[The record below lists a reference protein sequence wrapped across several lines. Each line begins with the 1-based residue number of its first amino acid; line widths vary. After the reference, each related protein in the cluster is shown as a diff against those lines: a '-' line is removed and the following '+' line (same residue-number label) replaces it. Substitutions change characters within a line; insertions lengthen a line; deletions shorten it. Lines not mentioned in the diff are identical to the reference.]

1 MIVFWIVAAVLTA
14 AAVALVLRPLLKPP
28 VEETGPAIYA
38 RRVYADQV
46 AEIDRDLER
55 GVLTAAEAKAAR
67 AEVGRRL
74 LATAR
79 EEEKGGAK
87 ATLAASPKA
96 AMALTIL
103 VPAAA
108 LLFYLPLGRPDLPA
122 QPLSARQDIP
132 QVPENVVAAAA
143 SLARKLEQNPDDL
156 QGWSLLGATYAAMGR
171 HQEAADAF
179 RRASALS
186 QGDPELTGSFA
197 EQLTM
202 AGGGIVSPEARKV
215 FEAVIATD
223 PGNFRARY
231 YLAVAR
237 QQAGDVKGAIDGWAA
252 LLADSPADAPWV
264 DHLRRRI
271 YDSAVLIGID
281 PVRATPQPRPPAL
294 AQAEPGAQ
302 AGPRATPQS
311 ESAPQA
317 GAPALTPEQ
326 MQAVQQMSPEDRQQM
341 IRGMV
346 DGLAQRLEANPGDVD
361 GWLRLARARQ
371 VLGENAAAAEA
382 LKRALEALPA
392 DSPRRAGIEEQLKAL
407 GG

>member
-1 MIVFWIVAAVLTA
+1 MIFFWIAAAVLTA
-14 AAVALVLRPLLKPP
+14 MAVGIVLRPLLRPRAA
-28 VEETGPAIYA
+28 ETGPAAYA

-79 EEEKGGAK
+79 EEQAGGRAPG
-87 ATLAASPKA
+87 LQASPRA
-96 AMALTIL
+96 AMALTVL
-103 VPAAA
+103 LPAAA
-108 LLFYLPLGRPDLPA
+108 LLFYLPIGRPDLPA
-122 QPLSARQDIP
+122 RPLAARDDIP
-132 QVPENVVAAAA
+132 KVPENVVAAAA
-143 SLARKLEQNPDDL
+143 TLARRLEQNPDDL

-171 HQEAADAF
+171 HGEAAEAF

-197 EQLTM
+197 EQLTI
-202 AGGGIVSPEARKV
+202 AGGGIVSPEARSV
-215 FEAVIATD
+215 FEAVLAAD

-252 LLADSPADAPWV
+252 MLADSPADAPWV
-264 DHLRRRI
+264 EHLRRRI

-281 PVRATPQPRPPAL
+281 PVRATPQPKPPAM
-294 AQAEPGAQ
+294 AQI
-302 AGPRATPQS
+302 
-311 ESAPQA
+311 APQTQPGTDGPA
-317 GAPALTPEQ
+317 AAPTLTPEQ
-326 MQAVQQMSPEDRQQM
+326 MQAARQMSPEQQQAM

-346 DGLAQRLEANPGDVD
+346 DGLAAKLAESPGDVD

-371 VLGENAAAAEA
+371 VLGETDAAAEA
-382 LKRALEALPA
+382 LRRALAALPA
-392 DSPRRAGIEEQLKAL
+392 DSPRRGEIERQLQALESGPAAG
-407 GG
+407 G

>member
-14 AAVALVLRPLLKPP
+14 LAVAMVLRPLLRPRAA
-28 VEETGPAIYA
+28 ETGAAAYA

-46 AEIDRDLER
+46 AEIERDLDR

-74 LATAR
+74 LATER
-79 EEEKGGAK
+79 EDK
-87 ATLAASPKA
+87 APAPAAPPVSAAPAASPRA
-96 AMALTIL
+96 ATALML
-103 VPAAA
+103 LLPAAA

-122 QPLSARQDIP
+122 QPLAARQDVP
-132 QVPENVVAAAA
+132 QVPEEVQAAAA

-156 QGWSLLGATYAAMGR
+156 QGWALLASTYAAMGR
-171 HQEAADAF
+171 HQESADAF

-202 AGGGIVSPEARKV
+202 AGGGIVSPDARRV

-237 QQAGDVKGAIDGWAA
+237 QQAGDVKGAIDGWASM
-252 LLADSPADAPWV
+252 LADSPADAPWV
-264 DHLRRRI
+264 EHLRRRI

-281 PVRATPQPRPPAL
+281 PVRATPQPRPPIM
-294 AQAEPGAQ
+294 AQ
-302 AGPRATPQS
+302 
-311 ESAPQA
+311 APQA
-317 GAPALTPEQ
+317 PAEGQGGAQPGAPALTPEQ
-326 MQAVQQMSPEDRQQM
+326 MQAVQQMSPEDRQLM

-346 DGLAQRLEANPGDVD
+346 DGLAQKLEANPGDVD

-371 VLGENAAAAEA
+371 VLGEADAAADA
-382 LKRALEALPA
+382 LRRALAALPA